1 MKDRNPNNLNFNAVF
16 NVDEKQQKVEGGYEW
31 NNTNENR
38 SMTPPIEQLFLP
50 GQ

>member
-1 MKDRNPNNLNFNAVF
+1 MEDRNPNNLNFNAVF

-31 NNTNENR
+31 NNTNENWN
-38 SMTPPIEQLFLP
+38 MTPPIEQLFLP